1 MRSPDLPSRPLL
13 NDLLKV
19 AISPGEKRAAFE
31 AAAKRG
37 ITASEFVRTV
47 LSNALREAA

>member
-1 MRSPDLPSRPLL
+1 MRNSRLPSRPLL
-13 NDLLKV
+13 NDLLKI

-37 ITASEFVRTV
+37 VTASELVRQAIV
-47 LSNALREAA
+47 RELQAA